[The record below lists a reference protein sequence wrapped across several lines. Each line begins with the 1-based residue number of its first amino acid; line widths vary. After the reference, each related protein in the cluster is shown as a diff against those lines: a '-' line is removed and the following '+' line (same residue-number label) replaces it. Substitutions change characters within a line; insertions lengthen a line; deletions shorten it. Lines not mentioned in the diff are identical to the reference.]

1 MSTSTGTT
9 TTTTTTHFEEECHQN
24 RWYWSFDE
32 ERLANARRRRWNDFG
47 ETMKEENN
55 KTSFSLHY
63 SVRTH
68 INEADKVSKDDL
80 KALSSDEAHLRDVF
94 FMSIWMMIGF

>member
-1 MSTSTGTT
+1 MCVECLLNCERFGGI
-9 TTTTTTHFEEECHQN
+9 FEKTCLCF
-24 RWYWSFDE
+24 SF
-32 ERLANARRRRWNDFG
+32 
-47 ETMKEENN
+47 KS
-55 KTSFSLHY
+55 TSFSLHY